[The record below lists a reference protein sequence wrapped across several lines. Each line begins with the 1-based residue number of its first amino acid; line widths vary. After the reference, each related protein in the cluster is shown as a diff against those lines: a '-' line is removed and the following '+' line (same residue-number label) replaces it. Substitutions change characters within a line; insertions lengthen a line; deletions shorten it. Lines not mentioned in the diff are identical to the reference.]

1 MTDITTSNPT
11 TKMKN
16 SQKQKSPLRKT
27 LSSIFFYTVLTF
39 AALIF
44 LLPLVWMIITSL
56 KLNSEIGTIPFI
68 FFPKRLIVENY
79 IFAVTRFPFFGAMGR
94 SILTALLSSIPLVV
108 SSSLVGYGFARHR
121 APGKNFLFLLMLS
134 TILIPSLVTA
144 IPQFIIYARLHLI
157 NTYWPWFLGG
167 LGASPFFVFLY
178 RQYFMGIPKEL
189 EDAARLDGCSRFD
202 VYWRIYMPNA
212 TPVTATTFIFS
223 FLGNWSDFISPKL
236 FLSESQATLASKL
249 ASAYADPKG
258 NPLVAETMA
267 AVVLYI
273 LPLVIIY
280 IVGQRYIYQ
289 ISIRSGIK

>member
-1 MTDITTSNPT
+1 MADINSSLMGIPLNPARAG
-11 TKMKN
+11 KH
-16 SQKQKSPLRKT
+16 SLRKT
-27 LSSIFFYTVLTF
+27 LSTTLFYVILSF

-44 LLPLVWMIITSL
+44 LIPLVWMIITSL

-68 FFPKRLIVENY
+68 FFPKRLMIENY
-79 IFAVTRFPFFGAMGR
+79 IFAVTRFPFLGAMGR
-94 SILTALLSSIPLVV
+94 SILTALLSSVPLVI
-108 SSSLVGYGFARHR
+108 SSSLVGFGFARYR

-189 EDAARLDGCSRFD
+189 DDAARLDGCSRFD
-202 VYWRIYMPNA
+202 VYWQIYLPNA
-212 TPVTATTFIFS
+212 MPITATTFIFS

-236 FLSESQATLASKL
+236 FLSENQATLASKL

-273 LPLVIIY
+273 LPLILIY
-280 IVGQRYIYQ
+280 ILGQRYIYQ

>member
-1 MTDITTSNPT
+1 V
-11 TKMKN
+11 
-16 SQKQKSPLRKT
+16 QKRLT
-27 LSSIFFYTVLTF
+27 HFLFYTVLSL
-39 AALIF
+39 AAIIF
-44 LLPLVWMIITSL
+44 LVPLVWMVITSL

-68 FFPKRLIVENY
+68 FFPKRPVLENY
-79 IFAVTRFPFFGAMGR
+79 VFAVTRFPFFGAMGR
-94 SILTALLSSIPLVV
+94 SILTALLSSIPLVI
-108 SSSLVGYGFARHR
+108 SSSLVGFGFARYR

-189 EDAARLDGCSRFD
+189 DDAAKLDGCSRFD
-202 VYWRIYMPNA
+202 IYWRIYMPNA

-236 FLSESQATLASKL
+236 FLSESQATLAAKL
-249 ASAYADPKG
+249 ASAYTDPKG

-273 LPLVIIY
+273 LPLVLIY
-280 IVGQRYIYQ
+280 ILGQRYIYQ